1 MSMVKR
7 HQKNNERK
15 LWKWQILKKNLR
27 EKISAI
33 AFMTFESLHSS
44 GSRLHISDILSW
56 KHMIGVAYIL
66 LSKDLQGSFQHMTLG
81 KKLRYFRE
89 FKIETEIK
97 RETRENERQRQRDRH
112 DLEPKGH
119 RRRWTVTVEQL
130 KVDGTETGDNTIIWD
145 GVLRNRAQDCRW
157 KKVDDT
163 QVNDTCIEK

>member
-15 LWKWQILKKNLR
+15 LWKRQILKKNLR

-56 KHMIGVAYIL
+56 KRKIGIAYIL
-66 LSKDLQGSFQHMTLG
+66 FSKDLWGSFQHMTLE

-89 FKIETEIK
+89 SKIETENQ
-97 RETRENERQRQRDRH
+97 TRESERQRQRDRQ

-119 RRRWTVTVEQL
+119 RWRSTVKVEQL
-130 KVDGTETGDNTIIWD
+130 KLNS
-145 GVLRNRAQDCRW
+145 
-157 KKVDDT
+157 
-163 QVNDTCIEK
+163 

>member
-1 MSMVKR
+1 MKPCGVSMSMVKR

-56 KHMIGVAYIL
+56 KHMIGIAYIL
-66 LSKDLQGSFQHMTLG
+66 FSKDLQGSFQHMTLE

-89 FKIETEIK
+89 SEIETEIK
-97 RETRENERQRQRDRH
+97 QERVRDKDREIDTIWNQRDTW
-112 DLEPKGH
+112 
-119 RRRWTVTVEQL
+119 RWTVKVEQL
-130 KVDGTETGDNTIIWD
+130 KVDGRENDLEPKQFYHT
-145 GVLRNRAQDCRW
+145 
-157 KKVDDT
+157 DDLL
-163 QVNDTCIEK
+163 NS